1 MGDVAIYL
9 IEMALLFKFSLLGL
23 NILNTLGFYSEN
35 GFFYIL

>member
-9 IEMALLFKFSLLGL
+9 IDIALLFKFSLFGL
-23 NILNTLGFYSEN
+23 NNLNTLGFYSDS